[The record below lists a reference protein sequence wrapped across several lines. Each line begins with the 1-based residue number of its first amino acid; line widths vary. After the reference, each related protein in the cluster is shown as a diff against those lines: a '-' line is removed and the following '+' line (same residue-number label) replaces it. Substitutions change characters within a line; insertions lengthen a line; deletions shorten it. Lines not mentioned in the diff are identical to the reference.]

1 MGLVKEL
8 LELDKEGV
16 AVEDSDKEGEL
27 LGMIED
33 EPDTMAAFVNEVL

>member
-33 EPDTMAAFVNEVL
+33 EPDNIAAFEKVEL